1 MIDPQFLKLLSM
13 LANIKIQQTE
23 PIMLGDPLSIS
34 PLLFL
39 A

>member
-13 LANIKIQQTE
+13 LANIKIQRTGL
-23 PIMLGDPLSIS
+23 IMLGDPLSIS
-34 PLLFL
+34 PPLFL